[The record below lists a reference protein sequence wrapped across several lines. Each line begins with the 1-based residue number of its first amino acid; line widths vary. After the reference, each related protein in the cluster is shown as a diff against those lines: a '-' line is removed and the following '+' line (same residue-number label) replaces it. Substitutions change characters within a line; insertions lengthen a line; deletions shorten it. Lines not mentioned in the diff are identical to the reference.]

1 MSTRERILVLTRAIP
16 EKSNKHGHLVCVAG
30 ITEKGEWRRLYP
42 FKFHYGKGLIDFGK
56 GDALEAELAPPDHD
70 QRKESRKVLSYKVA
84 GQADYRAALKQISP
98 LATSL
103 EKLKESDAS
112 LGIVKPREDFKADVV
127 VNDTKLHDEQTYL
140 AATEE
145 FLEKRE
151 KVKLPVEL
159 RYRFFCKGEPTCRGH
174 HIMLLDWELNELAR
188 NILKK
193 DKDKRKAEQKILE
206 KFVGFM
212 KGRDLYFVMGTHFKY
227 KTWIIIGVFYPE
239 KNILAQRTLAQ

>member
-1 MSTRERILVLTRAIP
+1 M
-16 EKSNKHGHLVCVAG
+16 
-30 ITEKGEWRRLYP
+30 
-42 FKFHYGKGLIDFGK
+42 
-56 GDALEAELAPPDHD
+56 
-70 QRKESRKVLSYKVA
+70 
-84 GQADYRAALKQISP
+84 
-98 LATSL
+98 
-103 EKLKESDAS
+103 EKLKEGDAS
-112 LGIVKPREDFKADVV
+112 LGIIKPREDFKADVV
-127 VNDTKLHDEQTYL
+127 VNDTNLHDEQTYL
-140 AATEE
+140 AATEK

-174 HIMLLDWELNELAR
+174 HIILMDWELNELAR

-193 DKDKRKAEQKILE
+193 DKNKKKAEHKIWK

-239 KNILAQRTLAQ
+239 KNILAQRTLV